1 MVYRYAVSRGIGTQ
15 VQKHDDR
22 VEIETAVH
30 ISSMSI
36 CLLAQGTVRWTVHAD
51 GRVACQADMRREASV
66 PVFPRLGLRMMLPAD
81 YDKLRYFAYGPLESY
96 IDKRQ
101 ASLLGWHVDT
111 VEAQYAHPLRPQE
124 SGSHYGARSLTLHG
138 AQGALRIEGAGFGF
152 SALNYSQEQLADVAH
167 DDELS
172 CEDRCVLCLDMAQ
185 RGIGSN
191 SCGPELLA
199 CYEIADHIQWQVMLD
214 PLAE

>member
-1 MVYRYAVSRGIGTQ
+1 M
-15 VQKHDDR
+15 
-22 VEIETAVH
+22 ET
-30 ISSMSI
+30 
-36 CLLAQGTVRWTVHAD
+36 
-51 GRVACQADMRREASV
+51 
-66 PVFPRLGLRMMLPAD
+66 
-81 YDKLRYFAYGPLESY
+81 
-96 IDKRQ
+96 
-101 ASLLGWHVDT
+101 
-111 VEAQYAHPLRPQE
+111 QYAHPLRPQE

-191 SCGPELLA
+191 SCGPKLLE
-199 CYEIADHIQWQVMLD
+199 CYEIPEHIHWQVMLD